1 VAFREYKIG
10 ARLFGVALG
19 GSMLI
24 TLYFPTVNMTSVQA
38 TEIGLRKGLAFGR
51 VSGFSYQD
59 PFLQGVNMPKTVLL
73 KKDPNTGAP
82 IDPPIYAYVY
92 EPGIPMPGAVYH
104 PRTLGPDIPNG
115 VQDLSVN
122 KGRITEATSAKGA
135 VFVVDE
141 VDNPTEDIQA
151 YIENATATRG
161 WKPEQVLQTAG
172 DANTMYIGSGKNF
185 FIREGCWWCHTLL
198 PEETQDW
205 QAFGVP
211 PRLGD
216 YNDESPTAF
225 GSDRKAPDLLHVGSR
240 NSSREWM
247 TMHFF
252 NPRLVQPHSI
262 MPRFDYLWGN
272 VDANGKKIDFA
283 AWRKEYNEYKE
294 GKRIYPPDIPPPA
307 PNSDARKLIDF
318 VLSLK

>member
-1 VAFREYKIG
+1 MAFREYKIG

-24 TLYFPTVNMTSVQA
+24 TLYFPTVDMTSVAA

-59 PFLQGVNMPKTVLL
+59 PFLQGKNMPKTVML
-73 KKDPNTGAP
+73 KKDPGTGAP
-82 IDPPIYAYVY
+82 IDPPIEAYVY
-92 EPGIPMPGAVYH
+92 EPGIPMPGAVQH
-104 PRTLGPDIPNG
+104 PRTLGPG
-115 VQDLSVN
+115 VKELSVE
-122 KGRITEATSAKGA
+122 KGRITEATASAGA
-135 VFVVDE
+135 VFVVE
-141 VDNPTEDIQA
+141 HNESSGTAAQA
-151 YIENATATRG
+151 YIEDASATRG
-161 WKPEQVLQTAG
+161 WTPAQVLAAAG
-172 DANTMYIGSGKNF
+172 DANTMYIGSGKNM

-205 QAFGVP
+205 QAFGIP

-247 TMHFF
+247 MMHFF

-262 MPRFDYLWGN
+262 MPRFDYLWGKD
-272 VDANGKKIDFA
+272 DANGKPIDFPG
-283 AWRKEYNEYKE
+283 WRKEYKEYQA
-294 GKRIYPPDIPPPA
+294 GQRVYPPDIPQYA
-307 PNSDARKLIDF
+307 SNSDIRYLIDF